1 MFAKIE
7 NNSERYN
14 IASTF
19 LLTAYPCEVASPCNS
34 KDRTTVFCTLT
45 PSNRKNIY
53 IINLKLPPCGSPIN
67 VYFVIFIPESE
78 QGRFPVHISDKFT
91 NAPIRKAPSL
101 KSSLPKQGGLGWI
114 SCWGWVYP
122 SPQLLAIKQV
132 TPYGEVFYLLQLFN
146 DTISTHPEM
155 YYHSLL

>member
-91 NAPIRKAPSL
+91 NAPIRKAPSRSREGWGAL
-101 KSSLPKQGGLGWI
+101 VEGGLTLHRKTL
-114 SCWGWVYP
+114 SSNELHQMV
-122 SPQLLAIKQV
+122 KF
-132 TPYGEVFYLLQLFN
+132 FYLLQHLN
-146 DTISTHPEM
+146 NTISTHSEM
-155 YYHSLL
+155 YHQSLL